1 MKEEKE
7 MIQSVIIT
15 FSDGKKASFTGL
27 AVVFQENQGTKI
39 SDISFTPPRPMPSDC
54 TWGKI

>member
-27 AVVFQENQGTKI
+27 AVVFQENQGMKI
-39 SDISFTPPRPMPSDC
+39 SDISFTPPKPMPSDC